1 MLRSV
6 VCACVLL
13 ALLTGCDTIRRTLGV
28 EKSPPDEFQ
37 VYSRAPLEV
46 PPDYGLRPPRPGA
59 ARPQDLA
66 PTQQARQTVFRAGE
80 TQPAARSAPVAQSGR
95 SPAEVALLR
104 GAGAGT
110 ADPNIRQVVD
120 DESTRLIDAERSFV
134 DSLLFWRKP
143 EPPGTVID
151 AQKEQQRLRSNVAL
165 GKAPTEGETPIIE
178 RKRRAIL
185 EGIF

>member
-1 MLRSV
+1 MLRPV
-6 VCACVLL
+6 ACACLL
-13 ALLTGCDTIRRTLGV
+13 FAVLTGCDTIRKTLGV
-28 EKSPPDEFQ
+28 DKSPPDEFQ

-59 ARPQDLA
+59 PRPQDIT
-66 PTQQARQTVFRAGE
+66 PVQQARQTVFRAGE
-80 TQPAARSAPVAQSGR
+80 TQAVASAPAAQTGR
-95 SPAEVALLR
+95 STAETALLR

-110 ADPNIRQVVD
+110 ADPNIRQIVN
-120 DESTRLIDAERSFV
+120 DESTRLLEADRSFV
-134 DSLLFWRKP
+134 DRLLFWRKP